1 MSKPIYT
8 ILPGQCLS
16 TLRELSVNSL
26 YFIQEDFED
35 WAFAMFEPL
44 QEENRKKGFIYN
56 FRLLHKLDPNGQ
68 IPYLCY
74 RRGELRPQYVRHIYM
89 KISSTVY

>member
-8 ILPGQCLS
+8 ILPGQSLN
-16 TLRELSVNSL
+16 TLRELNVNSL
-26 YFIQEDFED
+26 YFIQENFED
-35 WAFAMFEPL
+35 WNFAMFEPL

-56 FRLLHKLDPNGQ
+56 FRVIHKLDPDGN

-74 RRGELRPQYVRHIYM
+74 RRGELRPQSVKHIYM
-89 KISSTVY
+89 KIGSTVY